1 MSRGLGDVARVLGV
15 QGAEP
20 VRPIVRPPTPAGE
33 TTETAAGATVT
44 HIPAERAV
52 VTRKSDNGRY
62 EISANIP
69 MPAPAGRA
77 RRGYPWEELAVGESF
92 FMPVGKKASTSS
104 VTRANKLLAPRVFYS
119 RRWTEHGVDG
129 IRVWRVK

>member
-20 VRPIVRPPTPAGE
+20 VRRIGHPPNPAGE
-33 TTETAAGATVT
+33 TTETAAGAAVT

-69 MPAPAGRA
+69 IPAPAAKA

-92 FMPVGKKASTSS
+92 FMPGGNKASNSS
-104 VTRANKLLAPRVFYS
+104 VTRANKLLAPRVFDG
-119 RRWTEHGVDG
+119 RLWTEKGVDG
-129 IRVWRVK
+129 VRVWRMK

>member
-1 MSRGLGDVARVLGV
+1 MSNEGRLR
-15 QGAEP
+15 
-20 VRPIVRPPTPAGE
+20 E
-33 TTETAAGATVT
+33 TTTTAAGAKVT
-44 HIPAERAV
+44 RILADRAV

-92 FMPVGKKASTSS
+92 FMEGGNKASNSS
-104 VTRANKLLAPRVFYS
+104 VTRANKLLAPRVFDS
-119 RRWTEHGVDG
+119 RRWTERGVDG
-129 IRVWRVK
+129 VRVWRVK